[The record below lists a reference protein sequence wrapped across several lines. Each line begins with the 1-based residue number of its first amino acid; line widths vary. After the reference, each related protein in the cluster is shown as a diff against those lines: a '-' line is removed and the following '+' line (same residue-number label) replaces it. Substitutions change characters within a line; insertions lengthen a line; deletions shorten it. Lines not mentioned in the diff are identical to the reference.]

1 MGKGINHP
9 MAEQGWRARLDAKRG
24 EHLTELVE
32 LLGVPSVSTDPAHR
46 EDVRRAATI
55 VAERLRT
62 AGVPDV
68 IVAESAGHPAVIGQ
82 WLVDDTRPTI
92 LIYGHYDVQ
101 PAEPL
106 DLWETDAFTPTVRD
120 GKLYARG
127 SADMKGN
134 LLTAIQGVEAVAAA
148 NGGHPPINVKFIF
161 EGEEEIGSPNL
172 RAVVREHRDRLIAD
186 VVVSADGG
194 QHGPGVPSQ
203 TIALKGLGGCQV
215 NLTTANSDLHSGMYG
230 ATVPNAVQALV
241 QLAATFHDADGRV
254 TVAGFHDK
262 VRDLTVGERAEIAAV
277 PFDEAELKRE
287 VGLDELWGEPGWTP
301 RERQWGRPTLDM
313 NGIWGGFQGDGV
325 KTVTPREAH
334 LKITCRLVPDQD
346 PAEVVDLIRAHAADH
361 RPPGATVEVVALP
374 GAARPFV
381 LDRSN
386 PVHLAVGEV
395 LRDLFG
401 KDPYVVRTGGT
412 VPATGIFK
420 EELGIDT
427 TTLGWSMPGSG
438 AHAPNEWF
446 RIEDYYIGRI
456 GYAALIDRLGR

>member
-1 MGKGINHP
+1 MH
-9 MAEQGWRARLDAKRG
+9 EQGWRARLDAKQDEHVG
-24 EHLTELVE
+24 ELIE
-32 LLGVPSVSTDPAHR
+32 LLGIPSVSTDPAR
-46 EDVRRAATI
+46 RADVRRAAVF
-55 VAERLRT
+55 VADRLRT

-68 IVAESAGHPAVIGQ
+68 ILAESAGHPAVIGR
-82 WLVDDTRPTI
+82 WLVDEAQPTI

-106 DLWETDAFTPTVRD
+106 ELWDTDAFAPTIRD

-127 SADMKGN
+127 SSDMKGN
-134 LLTAIQGVEAVAAA
+134 LLTAVQGVEAIAAA
-148 NGGHPPINVKFIF
+148 NGGKPPVNVTFIF

-172 RAVVREHRDRLIAD
+172 RAIVREHRDRLMAD
-186 VVVSADGG
+186 AVVSADGG

-203 TIALKGLGGCQV
+203 SVALKGLGGCQI
-215 NLTTANSDLHSGMYG
+215 NLTTASSDLHSGMYG
-230 ATVPNAVQALV
+230 ATVPNAVQSLV

-254 TVAGFHDK
+254 TVSGFYDK
-262 VRDLTVGERAEIAAV
+262 VKDLTAEERAEIAAI

-287 VGLDELWGEPGWTP
+287 VGLDELWGEAGWTP
-301 RERQWGRPTLDM
+301 RERQWARPTLDM

-346 PAEVVDLIRAHAADH
+346 PVEVVELIRAHVAAH
-361 RPPGATVEVVALP
+361 RPPGATVEVVSLP
-374 GAARPFV
+374 GSARPFV

-386 PVHLAVGEV
+386 PVHLAVGDV

-401 KDPYVVRTGGT
+401 REPYVVRTGGT
-412 VPATGIFK
+412 VPATGIFQ

-427 TTLGWSMPGSG
+427 ATLGWSLPGSG
-438 AHAPNEWF
+438 AHAPNEWY
-446 RIEDYYIGRI
+446 RVEDYALGRV
-456 GYAALIDRLGR
+456 GYAALIERLRR

>member
-1 MGKGINHP
+1 MN
-9 MAEQGWRARLDAKRG
+9 EQGWRDRLDAKQDD
-24 EHLTELVE
+24 HLRELVD
-32 LLGVPSVSTDPAHR
+32 LLGVPSVSTDPAR
-46 EDVRRAATI
+46 RADVRHAATI

-68 IVAESAGHPAVIGQ
+68 ILAESAGHPAVIGR
-82 WLVDDTRPTI
+82 WLVDDTQPTI

-106 DLWETDAFTPTVRD
+106 ELWESDAFTPTIRD

-134 LLTAIQGVEAVAAA
+134 LLTAIQGVEAIAAA
-148 NGGHPPINVKFIF
+148 NDGRPPINVTFIF

-172 RAVVREHRDRLIAD
+172 RAIVREYKDWLMAD
-186 VVVSADGG
+186 AVVSADGG

-203 TIALKGLGGCQV
+203 SVALKGLGGCQI
-215 NLTTANSDLHSGMYG
+215 NLATANSDLHSGMYG
-230 ATVPNAVQALV
+230 ATVPNAVQSLV
-241 QLAATFHDADGRV
+241 QLAATFHDAEGRV
-254 TVAGFHDK
+254 TVAGFYDNVK
-262 VRDLTVGERAEIAAV
+262 DLTDAERAEIAAV
-277 PFDEAELKRE
+277 PFDEAELKHE
-287 VGLDELWGEPGWTP
+287 VGLDELWGEVGWTP
-301 RERQWGRPTLDM
+301 RERQWARPTLDM

-346 PAEVVDLIRAHAADH
+346 PAEVVELIRTHVAAH
-361 RPPGATVEVVALP
+361 RPPGATVEVVSLP
-374 GAARPFV
+374 GSARPFV

-386 PVHLAVGEV
+386 PVHLAVGDV

-401 KDPYVVRTGGT
+401 REPYVVRTGGT

-427 TTLGWSMPGSG
+427 ATLGWSMPGSG
-438 AHAPNEWF
+438 AHAPNEWY
-446 RIEDYYIGRI
+446 RIEDYYVGRI
-456 GYAALIDRLGR
+456 GYAALVERLRR